1 MKALD
6 WKKSPATGDW
16 ADFNKDALQPFEG
29 DREQPNCVYLIW
41 SASERKM
48 VYVGS
53 GEVDRLWDH
62 LNPGDPAY
70 ARIHEH
76 EDLKATY
83 ALIDAKDMLGA
94 EHYLAQ
100 VYDPSATER
109 TPKEVFV
116 EVSLPDNIGVSYHSD
131 RAKETTNNA
140 RAMRS
145 LCDYVKD
152 ELGNR

>member
-1 MKALD
+1 
-6 WKKSPATGDW
+6 
-16 ADFNKDALQPFEG
+16 
-29 DREQPNCVYLIW
+29 
-41 SASERKM
+41 M

-83 ALIDAKDMLGA
+83 ALIDVKDMLGA

-100 VYDPSATER
+100 VYEPSAVKASPAED
-109 TPKEVFV
+109 FV

-131 RAKETTNNA
+131 RAKETTNNV

-145 LCDYVKD
+145 LCDCVKD
-152 ELGNR
+152 KQGNR